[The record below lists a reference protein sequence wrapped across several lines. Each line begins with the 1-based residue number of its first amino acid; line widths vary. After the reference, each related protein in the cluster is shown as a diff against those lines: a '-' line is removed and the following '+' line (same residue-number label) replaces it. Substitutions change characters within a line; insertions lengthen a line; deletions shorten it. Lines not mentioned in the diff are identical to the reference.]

1 MSRITRED
9 VERTAELARLS
20 LSDDEVE
27 AMTHDLGR
35 ILDHVDQLQG
45 LDTEG
50 IEPVPLPAHVLLD
63 AKETA
68 PIGGG
73 HLVDAVRKQK
83 SSVIHRNRCPI
94 SGQELAIQVNR
105 AHGT

>member
-1 MSRITRED
+1 MLALRAMSRITRED

-50 IEPVPLPAHVLLD
+50 IEPTAHAIPLATPMRAD
-63 AKETA
+63 RASA
-68 PIGGG
+68 GIDP
-73 HLVDAVRKQK
+73 
-83 SSVIHRNRCPI
+83 
-94 SGQELAIQVNR
+94 ELALANAPLREASAFVVPKVID
-105 AHGT
+105 GEES